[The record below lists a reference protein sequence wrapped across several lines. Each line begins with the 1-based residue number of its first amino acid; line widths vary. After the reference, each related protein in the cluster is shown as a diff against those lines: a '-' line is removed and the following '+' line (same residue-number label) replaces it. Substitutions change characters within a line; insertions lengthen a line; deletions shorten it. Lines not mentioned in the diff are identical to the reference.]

1 MSITPAA
8 ALARL
13 KVQYPDWKITKAA
26 DQYTA
31 TNRDTGR
38 RLRAHTIAGL
48 EYLLAGKKPGPRRP
62 R

>member
-13 KVQYPDWKITKAA
+13 KVQYPEWKIIRTG
-26 DQYTA
+26 DHYVA

-38 RLRAHTIAGL
+38 RLRAVSVAGL
-48 EYLLAGKKPGPRRP
+48 EYLLAGKKPGARR
-62 R
+62 